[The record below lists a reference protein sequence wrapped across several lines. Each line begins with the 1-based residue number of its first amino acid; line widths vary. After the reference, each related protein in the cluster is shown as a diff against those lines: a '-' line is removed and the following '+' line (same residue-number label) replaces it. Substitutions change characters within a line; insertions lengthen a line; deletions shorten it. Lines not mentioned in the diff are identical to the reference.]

1 MADQKRFQAQN
12 LNSEDYEKT
21 ESGAKVVK
29 DGGIILLALAPLVFV
44 GKKFGP
50 SLLKNASKIFKA

>member
-21 ESGAKVVK
+21 ESGAKAVK
-29 DGGIILLALAPLVFV
+29 EGGIILSALATLVFV

-50 SLLKNASKIFKA
+50 GLIKNVSKVFKA

>member
-29 DGGIILLALAPLVFV
+29 DGGIILSALATLVVV

>member
-21 ESGAKVVK
+21 ESGAKAVK
-29 DGGIILLALAPLVFV
+29 EGGIILPALATLVVV
-44 GKKFGP
+44 GRKFGP
-50 SLLKNASKIFKA
+50 SFIKNVLKVFKA